1 MAEFNDEAKPIW
13 ITETGVS
20 TAQGPIQ
27 DADYQAW
34 LSYSANRILGSGVTP
49 NVAILSVPGFPG
61 DKAERNLWVKRQC
74 TALGWST
81 EFVDISQ
88 LQQLSYPGTRIIAVA
103 QEEYI
108 PEAVQQ
114 TLIQFATDG
123 GLIVAVSRLPFYHAA
138 VDNNGVWSTVSP
150 NLHYN
155 LHMDFTCSW
164 RNSQVPSIVNDAV
177 TYADTGLPASH
188 WLSSLG
194 ANRFFTE
201 ARLQGQDTV
210 IPLLSNPGLTAT
222 AQELIAPVV
231 LYDYDSSL
239 TGGMLIIGGMMP
251 NIMADDA
258 VQARLLP
265 RNYLQYFAAG
275 IDGLTHKTPFATSPK

>member
-1 MAEFNDEAKPIW
+1 
-13 ITETGVS
+13 
-20 TAQGPIQ
+20 
-27 DADYQAW
+27 
-34 LSYSANRILGSGVTP
+34 
-49 NVAILSVPGFPG
+49 
-61 DKAERNLWVKRQC
+61 
-74 TALGWST
+74 
-81 EFVDISQ
+81 
-88 LQQLSYPGTRIIAVA
+88 
-103 QEEYI
+103 
-108 PEAVQQ
+108 
-114 TLIQFATDG
+114 
-123 GLIVAVSRLPFYHAA
+123 
-138 VDNNGVWSTVSP
+138 
-150 NLHYN
+150 
-155 LHMDFTCSW
+155 MDFTCSW

-275 IDGLTHKTPFATSPK
+275 IDGVFCYSITDSNAAAQNPMNVVYNLGIAENDMTPKTSYPYFQATAQFTMGSAFKAYYQTPEGIHIICLQNNSGYVYAVWQPIGGSPMPSEVQQVSSAYYDATGTPISIPLGSTIIGPDVVWTTASAPLNVPGNWTLIADNP